1 MGGEREPGYEA
12 STYCNLKNR
21 PTPEEERRGGEEEER
36 GRKEEGDPP
45 LRRRVV
51 IVNNK
56 SQTNMHAVIFSNLIG
71 PCYCYS
77 VAEVVLMLESI

>member
-1 MGGEREPGYEA
+1 MG
-12 STYCNLKNR
+12 
-21 PTPEEERRGGEEEER
+21 
-36 GRKEEGDPP
+36 KESLGTKLAHTVISKIDPP